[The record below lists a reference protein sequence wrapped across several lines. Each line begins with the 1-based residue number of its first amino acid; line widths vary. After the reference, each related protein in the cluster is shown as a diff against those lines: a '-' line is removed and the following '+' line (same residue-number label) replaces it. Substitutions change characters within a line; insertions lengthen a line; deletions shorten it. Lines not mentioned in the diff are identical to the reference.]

1 MPTLKSFKKA
11 TRDGNYWVTGGGL
24 DWGGGNIRENGFIVT
39 PSIKRKTERKH
50 QNADNHQTLFSS
62 VFSSIFFYK

>member
-1 MPTLKSFKKA
+1 MEIIGW
-11 TRDGNYWVTGGGL
+11 REGG
-24 DWGGGNIRENGFIVT
+24 WTGGGNIRENGFIVT